1 MLKRVTRDQIEQLVI
16 RDNQRRVS
24 IEALSPMTREV
35 ILLIYATSNR
45 KIHAIEVLIFQR
57 RDPVLVQDGQGIEKD
72 NPASC
77 WIQIKRRMIWVGS
90 SQLEIGKQCQRTWGM
105 NKQIMFQ
112 GATLSANRLNP
123 STSQQFLT
131 CGYKISL
138 SKIKTNNS

>member
-1 MLKRVTRDQIEQLVI
+1 VLKRVTEQLVI

-57 RDPVLVQDGQGIEKD
+57 RDSVLVQGGQGIEKD

-77 WIQIKRRMIWVGS
+77 
-90 SQLEIGKQCQRTWGM
+90 
-105 NKQIMFQ
+105 
-112 GATLSANRLNP
+112 
-123 STSQQFLT
+123 
-131 CGYKISL
+131 
-138 SKIKTNNS
+138 